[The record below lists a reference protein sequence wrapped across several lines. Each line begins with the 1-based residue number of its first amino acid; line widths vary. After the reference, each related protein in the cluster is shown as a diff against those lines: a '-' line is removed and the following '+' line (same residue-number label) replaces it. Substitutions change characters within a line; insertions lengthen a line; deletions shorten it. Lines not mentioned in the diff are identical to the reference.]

1 MERRRRVTP
10 ISGKAR
16 QSLPLRSGQV
26 VDIRHG
32 RTAVGISAAAQ
43 NWCSRPSRCVM
54 IRRMSSSTMDPGEQG
69 AGTKFGQGG
78 GGRPFSSSGGGWE
91 MNELRILEHARQL
104 AAGRGYELG
113 SDYATAFL
121 QALRTRDIARDWLH
135 SEAEALD
142 ATNRLVNASI
152 DLSGSTTVLSANVFR
167 EVLSSF
173 CPFWPFC
180 R

>member
-1 MERRRRVTP
+1 
-10 ISGKAR
+10 
-16 QSLPLRSGQV
+16 
-26 VDIRHG
+26 
-32 RTAVGISAAAQ
+32 
-43 NWCSRPSRCVM
+43 
-54 IRRMSSSTMDPGEQG
+54 MDPGEQG

-135 SEAEALD
+135 SEAEAFD